1 MDLTPDTDAAVA
13 QYRSLLDVAESISLN
28 RDLPALFEDLAQR
41 LRGVVLFD
49 YLNLVLHVPE
59 RNTMRLRVL
68 TSTRPTDPSFLETP
82 VDETPSG
89 LVWQTQQPL
98 VIHDI
103 DQETRYPKIM
113 QLLREHGVRSCCVLP
128 LTTAQRRLGA
138 MGLGGAEP
146 SAFDRADLE
155 FLVQVARQVAVAVEN
170 VLNYEAAQCYQ
181 GELARQRDRLQVVLD
196 VTNAMVAN
204 LDLRELFQAV
214 SESLRRLIRHEYAS
228 LVLYDPAKGQLRLEA
243 LDFPGGKSQ
252 IHEVQLAS
260 LEDSPAADA
269 MRTRQPL
276 LLNRIDVER
285 FPSDIVRRLLDEGLQ
300 SAVCVPLVRGD
311 RALGTLN
318 VASMRDAAFAP
329 HDVELLTQI
338 GNELAIA
345 VENALAFRQ
354 IEELKDKLAE
364 EKLYLEDEI
373 RTEYDFEEIVGES
386 QSLKRALRDVET
398 VAPTDSTV
406 LIQGESGT
414 GKELIAR
421 AIHNLSARRE
431 RTLVK
436 VNCAAIPTGL
446 IESELFGHEKG
457 AFTGA
462 ISQKIGR
469 FELADKGTLFLD
481 EIGDIPLELQPKLL
495 RVLQEREFQRLGSS
509 ETIRVDV
516 RLVAATNADLLERV
530 RQGRFREDLY
540 YRLSVVPIHLP
551 PLRARVGDVVAL
563 THHFV
568 RKICRLEDLP
578 LPQISREAFGR
589 LTAYSWP
596 GNVREL
602 ENTVERAIV
611 LSGERATL
619 YPSDFPLEGYGLR
632 PVAGRASA
640 NVVQV
645 PDDGLDFEQT
655 VGQIARGI
663 LEQALRKTNGNKKMA
678 ADLLR
683 LKRTTLAAKL
693 RSLETSD
700 PELAAMAPDFVHCA

>member
-1 MDLTPDTDAAVA
+1 MKLDPTLATDTAVD
-13 QYRSLLDVAESISLN
+13 QYRALLDVAESISRN

-41 LRGVVLFD
+41 LRGVVAFE

-68 TSTRPTDPSFLETP
+68 TSMRPSDSSFWETP

-89 LVWQTQQPL
+89 LVWQTQRPL
-98 VIHDI
+98 VIPDI

-113 QLLREHGVRSCCVLP
+113 QLLRGHGVRSCCVLP

-146 SAFDRADLE
+146 SAFAHADLE
-155 FLVQVARQVAVAVEN
+155 FLAQVARQVAVAVEN

-181 GELARQRDRLQVVLD
+181 AEMARQRDRVQVVLD

-214 SESLRRLIRHEYAS
+214 SELLRRLIRHEYAS
-228 LVLYDPAKGQLRLEA
+228 LVLVDPAKGQLRLEA
-243 LDFPGGKSQ
+243 LDFPGSNSQ
-252 IHEVQLAS
+252 IHEVQMAL

-269 MRTRQPL
+269 LRTRQPL
-276 LLNRIDVER
+276 LLNCMDVER
-285 FPSDIVRRLLDEGLQ
+285 FPSEIVRRLLAEGLQ
-300 SAVCVPLVRGD
+300 SAVCIPLLRGD

-318 VASMRDAAFAP
+318 VASMREAAFTP
-329 HDVELLTQI
+329 DDVALLTQI

-354 IEELKDKLAE
+354 IEELKDKLTE

-373 RTEYDFEEIVGES
+373 RTEYDFEEIVGDS
-386 QSLKRALRDVET
+386 QSLKRVLRDVET

-421 AIHNLSARRE
+421 AIHNLSGRRQ
-431 RTLVK
+431 RTFVK

-495 RVLQEREFQRLGSS
+495 RVLQEREFERLGS
-509 ETIRVDV
+509 TRTVKVDI
-516 RLVAATNADLLERV
+516 RLVTATNRDLSQMIASRE
-530 RQGRFREDLY
+530 FREDLF
-540 YRLSVVPIHLP
+540 YRLNVFPITLP
-551 PLRARVGDVVAL
+551 PLRERREDIPLLARYFTQKYARRMNRAIETIPGEAMEAL
-563 THHFV
+563 TNWN
-568 RKICRLEDLP
+568 
-578 LPQISREAFGR
+578 
-589 LTAYSWP
+589 WP

-602 ENTVERAIV
+602 ENLIERAVILTRGAALHV
-611 LSGERATL
+611 PLSELRNGGEAASTTGALTTL
-619 YPSDFPLEGYGLR
+619 EVSME
-632 PVAGRASA
+632 S
-640 NVVQV
+640 
-645 PDDGLDFEQT
+645 T
-655 VGQIARGI
+655 VGCTFI
-663 LEQALRKTNGNKKMA
+663 
-678 ADLLR
+678 
-683 LKRTTLAAKL
+683 
-693 RSLETSD
+693 
-700 PELAAMAPDFVHCA
+700 

>member
-1 MDLTPDTDAAVA
+1 LDPTLATDTAVD
-13 QYRSLLDVAESISLN
+13 QYRALLDVAESISRN

-41 LRGVVLFD
+41 LRGVAAFE

-68 TSTRPTDPSFLETP
+68 TSMRPSDSSFWETP

-89 LVWQTQQPL
+89 LVWQTQRPL
-98 VIHDI
+98 VIPDI

-113 QLLREHGVRSCCVLP
+113 QLLRGHGVRSCCVLP

-146 SAFDRADLE
+146 SAFAHADLE
-155 FLVQVARQVAVAVEN
+155 FLAQVARQVAVAVEN

-181 GELARQRDRLQVVLD
+181 AEMARQRDRVQVVLD

-214 SESLRRLIRHEYAS
+214 SELLRRLIRHEYAS
-228 LVLYDPAKGQLRLEA
+228 LVLVDPAKGQLRLEA
-243 LDFPGGKSQ
+243 LDFPGSNSQ
-252 IHEVQLAS
+252 IHEVQMAL

-269 MRTRQPL
+269 LRTRQPL
-276 LLNRIDVER
+276 LLNCMDVER
-285 FPSDIVRRLLDEGLQ
+285 FPSEIVRRLLAEGLQ
-300 SAVCVPLVRGD
+300 SAVCIPLLRGD

-318 VASMRDAAFAP
+318 VASMREAAFTP
-329 HDVELLTQI
+329 DDVALLTQI

-354 IEELKDKLAE
+354 IEELKDKLTE

-373 RTEYDFEEIVGES
+373 RTEYDFEEIVGDS
-386 QSLKRALRDVET
+386 QSLKRVLRDVET

-421 AIHNLSARRE
+421 AIHNLSGRRQ
-431 RTLVK
+431 RTFVK

-495 RVLQEREFQRLGSS
+495 RVLQEREFERLGS
-509 ETIRVDV
+509 TRTVKVDI
-516 RLVAATNADLLERV
+516 RLVTATNRDLSQMIASRE
-530 RQGRFREDLY
+530 FREDLF
-540 YRLSVVPIHLP
+540 YRLNVFPITLP
-551 PLRARVGDVVAL
+551 PLRERREDIPLLARYFTQKYARRMNRAIETIPGEAMEAL
-563 THHFV
+563 TNWN
-568 RKICRLEDLP
+568 
-578 LPQISREAFGR
+578 
-589 LTAYSWP
+589 WP

-602 ENTVERAIV
+602 ENLIERAVILTRGAALHV
-611 LSGERATL
+611 PLAELRNGGEAASTTGALTTL
-619 YPSDFPLEGYGLR
+619 EEAEREHILRGLR
-632 PVAGRASA
+632 ESKWVVGGPAG
-640 NVVQV
+640 
-645 PDDGLDFEQT
+645 
-655 VGQIARGI
+655 
-663 LEQALRKTNGNKKMA
+663 A
-678 ADLLR
+678 AVRLG
-683 LKRTTLAAKL
+683 LKRTTLQSRIQKL
-693 RSLETSD
+693 GIVRSG
-700 PELAAMAPDFVHCA
+700 

>member
-1 MDLTPDTDAAVA
+1 LDPTLETDTAVD
-13 QYRSLLDVAESISLN
+13 QYRALLDVAESISRN

-41 LRGVVLFD
+41 LRGVVPFE

-59 RNTMRLRVL
+59 RDTMRLRVL
-68 TSTRPTDPSFLETP
+68 TSTRPAEPSFLETP

-89 LVWQTQQPL
+89 LVWQTQRPL

-113 QLLREHGVRSCCVLP
+113 QLLRGHGVRSCCVLP

-146 SAFDRADLE
+146 SAFARADLE
-155 FLVQVARQVAVAVEN
+155 FLAQVARQVAVAVEN

-181 GELARQRDRLQVVLD
+181 GELARQRDRVQVVLD

-214 SESLRRLIRHEYAS
+214 SELLRRLIRHEYAS
-228 LVLYDPAKGQLRLEA
+228 LVLVDPAKGQLRLEA
-243 LDFPGGKSQ
+243 LDFPGSNSQ
-252 IHEVQLAS
+252 IHEVQMAS

-285 FPSDIVRRLLDEGLQ
+285 FPSEIVRRLLAEGLQ
-300 SAVCVPLVRGD
+300 SAVCIPLLRGD

-318 VASMRDAAFAP
+318 VASMREAAFTP
-329 HDVELLTQI
+329 DDVALLTQI

-373 RTEYDFEEIVGES
+373 RTEYDFEEIVGDS
-386 QSLKRALRDVET
+386 QSLKRVLRDVET

-421 AIHNLSARRE
+421 AIHNLSGRRQ
-431 RTLVK
+431 RTFVK

-495 RVLQEREFQRLGSS
+495 RVLQEREFERLGS
-509 ETIRVDV
+509 TRTVKVDI
-516 RLVAATNADLLERV
+516 RLVTATNRDLSQMIASRE
-530 RQGRFREDLY
+530 FREDLF
-540 YRLSVVPIHLP
+540 YRLNVFPITLP
-551 PLRARVGDVVAL
+551 PLRERREDIPLLARYFTQKYARRMNRGIETIPSEAMEAL
-563 THHFV
+563 TNWN
-568 RKICRLEDLP
+568 
-578 LPQISREAFGR
+578 
-589 LTAYSWP
+589 WP

-602 ENTVERAIV
+602 ENLIERAVILTRGAALHV
-611 LSGERATL
+611 PLAELRNGGEAAPATGT
-619 YPSDFPLEGYGLR
+619 PTTLEEAEREHILR
-632 PVAGRASA
+632 
-640 NVVQV
+640 
-645 PDDGLDFEQT
+645 
-655 VGQIARGI
+655 
-663 LEQALRKTNGNKKMA
+663 ALRESKWVVGGPLGA
-678 ADLLR
+678 AARLG
-683 LKRTTLAAKL
+683 LKRTTLQSRMQKL
-693 RSLETSD
+693 GIKRGG
-700 PELAAMAPDFVHCA
+700 

>member
-1 MDLTPDTDAAVA
+1 LKLDPTLATDTAVD
-13 QYRSLLDVAESISLN
+13 QYRALLDVAESISRN

-41 LRGVVLFD
+41 LRGVAAFE

-68 TSTRPTDPSFLETP
+68 TSMRPSDSSFWETP

-89 LVWQTQQPL
+89 LVWQTQRPL
-98 VIHDI
+98 VIPDI

-113 QLLREHGVRSCCVLP
+113 QLLRGHGVRSCCVLP

-146 SAFDRADLE
+146 SAFAHADLE
-155 FLVQVARQVAVAVEN
+155 FLAQVARQVAVAVEN

-181 GELARQRDRLQVVLD
+181 AEMARQRDRVQVVLD

-214 SESLRRLIRHEYAS
+214 SELLRRLIRHEYAS
-228 LVLYDPAKGQLRLEA
+228 LVLVDPAKGQLRLEA
-243 LDFPGGKSQ
+243 LDFPGSNSQ
-252 IHEVQLAS
+252 IHEVQMAL

-269 MRTRQPL
+269 LRTRQPL
-276 LLNRIDVER
+276 LLNCMDVER
-285 FPSDIVRRLLDEGLQ
+285 FPSEIVRRLLAEGLQ
-300 SAVCVPLVRGD
+300 SAVCIPLLRGD

-318 VASMRDAAFAP
+318 VASMREAAFTP
-329 HDVELLTQI
+329 DDVALLTQI

-354 IEELKDKLAE
+354 IEELKDKLTE

-373 RTEYDFEEIVGES
+373 RTEYDFEEIVGDS
-386 QSLKRALRDVET
+386 QSLKRVLRDVET

-421 AIHNLSARRE
+421 AIHNLSGRRQ
-431 RTLVK
+431 RTFVK

-495 RVLQEREFQRLGSS
+495 RVLQEREFERLGS
-509 ETIRVDV
+509 TRTVKVDI
-516 RLVAATNADLLERV
+516 RLVTATNRDLSQMIASRE
-530 RQGRFREDLY
+530 FREDLF
-540 YRLSVVPIHLP
+540 YRLNVFPITLP
-551 PLRARVGDVVAL
+551 PLRERREDIPLLARYFTQKYARRMNRAIETIPGEAMEAL
-563 THHFV
+563 TNWN
-568 RKICRLEDLP
+568 
-578 LPQISREAFGR
+578 
-589 LTAYSWP
+589 WP

-602 ENTVERAIV
+602 ENLIERAVILTRGAALHV
-611 LSGERATL
+611 PLAELRNGGEAASTTGALTTL
-619 YPSDFPLEGYGLR
+619 EEAEREHILR
-632 PVAGRASA
+632 
-640 NVVQV
+640 
-645 PDDGLDFEQT
+645 
-655 VGQIARGI
+655 
-663 LEQALRKTNGNKKMA
+663 ALRESKWVVGGPAGA
-678 ADLLR
+678 AVRLG
-683 LKRTTLAAKL
+683 LKRTTLQSRIQKL
-693 RSLETSD
+693 GIVRSG
-700 PELAAMAPDFVHCA
+700 

>member
-1 MDLTPDTDAAVA
+1 LDLTPDTDAAVDR
-13 QYRSLLDVAESISLN
+13 YRALLDVSESISLN

-41 LRGVVLFD
+41 LHGVVLFD

-68 TSTRPTDPSFLETP
+68 TSTRPTDPSFVETP

-89 LVWQTQQPL
+89 VVWQTQQAL

-138 MGLGGAEP
+138 MGLGGSEP

-155 FLVQVARQVAVAVEN
+155 FLAHVARQVAVAVEN

-228 LVLYDPAKGQLRLEA
+228 LVLVDPAKGQLRLEA
-243 LDFPGGKSQ
+243 LDFPGGNSQ

-260 LEDSPAADA
+260 LEDSPAAGA

-276 LLNRIDVER
+276 LWNREDAER
-285 FPSDIVRRLLDEGLQ
+285 FPSEIVRRLLAEGLQ
-300 SAVCVPLVRGD
+300 SAVCIPLLRGD

-318 VASMRDAAFAP
+318 VASMRDAAFGP

-373 RTEYDFEEIVGES
+373 RTEYDFEEIVGDS
-386 QSLKRALRDVET
+386 QSLKRVLRAVET

-421 AIHNLSARRE
+421 AIHNLSGRRQ
-431 RTLVK
+431 RTFVK

-481 EIGDIPLELQPKLL
+481 EIGDIPLELQSKLL
-495 RVLQEREFQRLGSS
+495 RVLQEREFERLGS
-509 ETIRVDV
+509 TRTVKVDI
-516 RLVAATNADLLERV
+516 RLVTATNRDLSQMIASRE
-530 RQGRFREDLY
+530 FREDLF
-540 YRLSVVPIHLP
+540 YRLNVFPIPLP
-551 PLRARVGDVVAL
+551 PLRERREDIPLLVRYFTQKYARRMNRRIETIPSEAMEAL
-563 THHFV
+563 
-568 RKICRLEDLP
+568 
-578 LPQISREAFGR
+578 ANWN
-589 LTAYSWP
+589 WP

-602 ENTVERAIV
+602 ENLIERAVILTRGAALNV
-611 LSGERATL
+611 PLAELRNGGEAAAPAMTGALTTL
-619 YPSDFPLEGYGLR
+619 EEAEREHILR
-632 PVAGRASA
+632 
-640 NVVQV
+640 
-645 PDDGLDFEQT
+645 
-655 VGQIARGI
+655 
-663 LEQALRKTNGNKKMA
+663 ALRECHGVVGGPAGA
-678 ADLLR
+678 AARLG
-683 LKRTTLAAKL
+683 LKRTTLQSRMQKL
-693 RSLETSD
+693 GIARGGVAS
-700 PELAAMAPDFVHCA
+700 PAGH

>member
-1 MDLTPDTDAAVA
+1 MDFTTDTGTLVDR
-13 QYRSLLDVAESISLN
+13 YRALLDVSESISAN
-28 RDLPALFEDLAQR
+28 RDLPGLFEDLAQR
-41 LRGVVLFD
+41 LRNVVRFD

-68 TSTRPTDPSFLETP
+68 TSSQSTDSTFLETP

-98 VIHDI
+98 IIPDI
-103 DQETRYPKIM
+103 NLEIRYQKIM
-113 QLLREHGVRSCCVLP
+113 QLMRENGVRSCCLLP

-138 MGLGGAEP
+138 IGWGSGERG
-146 SAFDRADLE
+146 AFDSADLE
-155 FLVQVARQVAVAVEN
+155 FLGQVARQVAVAVEN
-170 VLNYEAAQCYQ
+170 VLNYDSAQCYQ
-181 GELARQRDRLQVVLD
+181 RELARQRDRLQVVLD

-204 LDLRELFQAV
+204 LDLRELFQVV
-214 SESLRRLIRHEYAS
+214 SELLRRFIRHEYAS
-228 LVLYDPAKGQLRLEA
+228 LVLYDARKGQLRLEA

-252 IHEVQLAS
+252 IHEVQLSS

-285 FPSDIVRRLLDEGLQ
+285 FPSEIVRRLVDEGLQ
-300 SAVCVPLVRGD
+300 SAICIPLVRGD

-318 VASMRDAAFAP
+318 VASMRDAAFEP

-345 VENALAFRQ
+345 VENALVFRQ
-354 IEELKDKLAE
+354 IAELKDKLAE

-386 QSLKRALRDVET
+386 QSLKRALHDVET

-406 LIQGESGT
+406 LILGESGT

-421 AIHNLSARRE
+421 AIHNLSGRRE
-431 RTLVK
+431 RTFMK

-446 IESELFGHEKG
+446 IESELFGHERG

-495 RVLQEREFQRLGSS
+495 RVLQEREFERLGS
-509 ETIRVDV
+509 TRTVKVDI
-516 RLVAATNADLLERV
+516 RLVTATNRDLGQMIANRE
-530 RQGRFREDLY
+530 FREDLY
-540 YRLSVVPIHLP
+540 YRLNVFPILLP
-551 PLRARVGDVVAL
+551 ALRERREDIPLLVRYFTQKYARRMSRRIETIPSDAMEAL
-563 THHFV
+563 TNWN
-568 RKICRLEDLP
+568 
-578 LPQISREAFGR
+578 
-589 LTAYSWP
+589 WP

-602 ENTVERAIV
+602 ENFIERAVILTRGSALHV
-611 LSGERATL
+611 PLAELRNGEAPAPPAALTTL
-619 YPSDFPLEGYGLR
+619 EEAEREHILR
-632 PVAGRASA
+632 
-640 NVVQV
+640 
-645 PDDGLDFEQT
+645 
-655 VGQIARGI
+655 
-663 LEQALRKTNGNKKMA
+663 ALRECKWVVGGPAGA
-678 ADLLR
+678 AVRLG
-683 LKRTTLAAKL
+683 LKRTTLQSRMVKL
-693 RSLETSD
+693 GISRD
-700 PELAAMAPDFVHCA
+700 AG

>member
-1 MDLTPDTDAAVA
+1 LKLDLTPDTDAAVG
-13 QYRSLLDVAESISLN
+13 QYRALLDVAESISRN

-41 LRGVVLFD
+41 LHGVVRFD

-68 TSTRPTDPSFLETP
+68 TSTRPADSSFWETP
-82 VDETPSG
+82 VDESPSG
-89 LVWQTQQPL
+89 LVWQTQRLL

-103 DQETRYPKIM
+103 ERETRYPKVM
-113 QLLREHGVRSCCVLP
+113 ELLREHGVRSCCVLP

-138 MGLGGAEP
+138 MGIGGAEP
-146 SAFDRADLE
+146 SSFDHADLE
-155 FLVQVARQVAVAVEN
+155 FLGQVARQVAVAVEN

-196 VTNAMVAN
+196 ITNAMVAN
-204 LDLRELFQAV
+204 LDLRELFRAV
-214 SESLRRLIRHEYAS
+214 SELLRRLIRHEYAS
-228 LVLYDPAKGQLRLEA
+228 LVLVDPAKGQLRLEA
-243 LDFPGGKSQ
+243 LDFPGGNSQ
-252 IHEVQLAS
+252 IHEVQLPS
-260 LEDSPAADA
+260 LEDSPAASA
-269 MRTRQPL
+269 LRARQPL
-276 LLNRIDVER
+276 LWNRADAER
-285 FPSDIVRRLLDEGLQ
+285 FPSEIVRRLLAEGLQ
-300 SAVCVPLVRGD
+300 SAVCIPLLRGD

-318 VASMRDAAFAP
+318 VASMREAAFAP
-329 HDVELLTQI
+329 QDVELLTQI

-386 QSLKRALRDVET
+386 QSWTRVLRDVET

-421 AIHNLSARRE
+421 AIHNLSGRRE
-431 RTLVK
+431 RTFVK

-495 RVLQEREFQRLGSS
+495 RVLQEREFERLGS
-509 ETIRVDV
+509 TRTVKVNI
-516 RLVAATNADLLERV
+516 RLVTATNRDLSQMIASRE
-530 RQGRFREDLY
+530 FREDLF
-540 YRLSVVPIHLP
+540 YRLNVFPIPLP
-551 PLRARVGDVVAL
+551 PLRERREDIPLLVRYFTQKYARRMNRPIDTIPTEAMEAL
-563 THHFV
+563 
-568 RKICRLEDLP
+568 
-578 LPQISREAFGR
+578 ANWN
-589 LTAYSWP
+589 WP

-602 ENTVERAIV
+602 ENLIERAVILTRGSV
-611 LSGERATL
+611 LHVPLAELRNGGEAAPGPAMTGALTTL
-619 YPSDFPLEGYGLR
+619 EEAEREHILR
-632 PVAGRASA
+632 
-640 NVVQV
+640 
-645 PDDGLDFEQT
+645 
-655 VGQIARGI
+655 
-663 LEQALRKTNGNKKMA
+663 ALRESKWVVGGPAGA
-678 ADLLR
+678 AARLG
-683 LKRTTLAAKL
+683 LKRTTLQSRMQKL
-693 RSLETSD
+693 GIARGR
-700 PELAAMAPDFVHCA
+700 EL

>member
-1 MDLTPDTDAAVA
+1 MERTTDTDTAVD
-13 QYRSLLDVAESISLN
+13 QYRALLDVSESISLH
-28 RDLPALFEDLAQR
+28 RDLPALFDDLALR
-41 LRGVVLFD
+41 LRRIVQFD

-59 RNTMRLRVL
+59 HNSMRLRVL
-68 TSTRPTDPSFLETP
+68 TSTRHDTPALVETP

-89 LVWQTQQPL
+89 LVWQTQAPL

-103 DQETRYPKIM
+103 EQEKRYPTIM

-138 MGLGGAEP
+138 MGLGGSGV
-146 SAFDRADLE
+146 SAFDPADLE
-155 FLVQVARQVAVAVEN
+155 FLAQVARQVAVAVEN
-170 VLNYEAAQCYQ
+170 VLNFEAAQCYQ
-181 GELARQRDRLQVVLD
+181 QEVARQRDRLQVVLD
-196 VTNAMVAN
+196 VTNAMVGS
-204 LDLRELFQAV
+204 LDLRQLFQAV

-228 LVLYDPAKGQLRLEA
+228 LVLYDPAKGQLRMEA

-252 IHEVQLAS
+252 IHEVRLSS

-276 LLNRIDVER
+276 LLNRLDVER
-285 FPSDIVRRLLDEGLQ
+285 FPSEIVRRLLAEGLQ
-300 SAVCVPLVRGD
+300 SAICVPLVRGD

-354 IEELKDKLAE
+354 IEELKNKLAE

-386 QSLKRALRDVET
+386 QSLKRVLHDLET

-406 LIQGESGT
+406 LIKGESGT

-421 AIHNLSARRE
+421 AIHNLSGRRE
-431 RTLVK
+431 RTFVK

-462 ISQKIGR
+462 IGQKIGR
-469 FELADKGTLFLD
+469 FELADNGTLFLD

-495 RVLQEREFQRLGSS
+495 RVLQEREFERLGS
-509 ETIRVDV
+509 TRTVKVDI
-516 RLVAATNADLLERV
+516 RLVTATNRDLSHMIANRE
-530 RQGRFREDLY
+530 FREDLF
-540 YRLSVVPIHLP
+540 YRLNVFPIALP
-551 PLRARVGDVVAL
+551 PLRERRADIPLLVRYFAQKYARRMNRRIETIPSDVMEAL
-563 THHFV
+563 TNWN
-568 RKICRLEDLP
+568 
-578 LPQISREAFGR
+578 
-589 LTAYSWP
+589 WP
-596 GNVREL
+596 GNIREL
-602 ENTVERAIV
+602 ENFIERAVILTRGSALHV
-611 LSGERATL
+611 PLAELQSNGEAA
-619 YPSDFPLEGYGLR
+619 PPL
-632 PVAGRASA
+632 
-640 NVVQV
+640 
-645 PDDGLDFEQT
+645 
-655 VGQIARGI
+655 
-663 LEQALRKTNGNKKMA
+663 
-678 ADLLR
+678 
-683 LKRTTLAAKL
+683 
-693 RSLETSD
+693 
-700 PELAAMAPDFVHCA
+700 

>member
-1 MDLTPDTDAAVA
+1 
-13 QYRSLLDVAESISLN
+13 
-28 RDLPALFEDLAQR
+28 
-41 LRGVVLFD
+41 
-49 YLNLVLHVPE
+49 
-59 RNTMRLRVL
+59 
-68 TSTRPTDPSFLETP
+68 

-98 VIHDI
+98 VIDDI
-103 DQETRYPKIM
+103 DREIRYPNVM
-113 QLLREHGVRSCCVLP
+113 QMLKGHGMRSCCVLP
-128 LTTAQRRLGA
+128 LTTAQRPLGA
-138 MGLGGAEP
+138 MGLGAATP

-155 FLVQVARQVAVAVEN
+155 FLAQVARQVAVAVEN

-181 GELARQRDRLQVVLD
+181 GELARERDRLQVVLD

-204 LDLRELFQAV
+204 LDLRELFRAV
-214 SESLRRLIRHEYAS
+214 SGLLRRLIRHEYAS
-228 LVLYDPAKGQLRLEA
+228 LVVVDPAKGHLRLEA
-243 LDFPGGKSQ
+243 LDFPGGDNQ
-252 IHEVQLAS
+252 IHEAQSAS
-260 LEDSPAADA
+260 PDDSPAAGA

-276 LLNRIDVER
+276 LWNRRDAEH
-285 FPSDIVRRLLDEGLQ
+285 FPSEIVRRLLAAGLQ
-300 SAVCVPLVRGD
+300 SAVCIPLLRGD

-318 VASMRDAAFAP
+318 VASMRDEAFAP

-373 RTEYDFEEIVGES
+373 RTEYDFEEIVGDA
-386 QSLKRALRDVET
+386 QSLKRVLRAVET

-421 AIHNLSARRE
+421 AIHNLSGRRQ
-431 RTLVK
+431 RTFVK

-495 RVLQEREFQRLGSS
+495 RVLQEREFERLGSVR
-509 ETIRVDV
+509 TVKVDI
-516 RLVAATNADLLERV
+516 RLVTATNRDLGQMIANRE
-530 RQGRFREDLY
+530 FREDLF
-540 YRLSVVPIHLP
+540 YRLNVFPITLP
-551 PLRARVGDVVAL
+551 PLRERHEDIPQLVRYFTQKYARRMNRRIETIPSEAMEAL
-563 THHFV
+563 
-568 RKICRLEDLP
+568 
-578 LPQISREAFGR
+578 SNWN
-589 LTAYSWP
+589 WP

-602 ENTVERAIV
+602 ENFIERAVILTRGSALHV
-611 LSGERATL
+611 
-619 YPSDFPLEGYGLR
+619 PLAELR
-632 PVAGRASA
+632 NGADAPASA
-640 NVVQV
+640 VSA
-645 PDDGLDFEQT
+645 PLTTLEE
-655 VGQIARGI
+655 AEREHI
-663 LEQALRKTNGNKKMA
+663 LRALRECNWVVGGPSGA
-678 ADLLR
+678 AARLG
-683 LKRTTLAAKL
+683 LKRTTLQSRIVKLGIGGRQKNIVQPSAA
-693 RSLETSD
+693 R
-700 PELAAMAPDFVHCA
+700 

>member
-1 MDLTPDTDAAVA
+1 LDLTPDTDAAVA

-155 FLVQVARQVAVAVEN
+155 FLAQVARQVAVAVEN

-495 RVLQEREFQRLGSS
+495 RVLQEREFERLGS
-509 ETIRVDV
+509 TRTVKVDI
-516 RLVAATNADLLERV
+516 RLVTATNRDLSQMIANRE
-530 RQGRFREDLY
+530 FREDLF
-540 YRLSVVPIHLP
+540 YRLNVFPIPLP
-551 PLRARVGDVVAL
+551 PLRERREDIPLLVRYFTQKYARRMNRPIETIPSEAMEAL
-563 THHFV
+563 TNWN
-568 RKICRLEDLP
+568 
-578 LPQISREAFGR
+578 
-589 LTAYSWP
+589 WP

-602 ENTVERAIV
+602 ENLMERAVILTRGSV
-611 LSGERATL
+611 LHVPLAELRNGGETAAPAITGALTTL
-619 YPSDFPLEGYGLR
+619 EEAEREHILR
-632 PVAGRASA
+632 
-640 NVVQV
+640 
-645 PDDGLDFEQT
+645 
-655 VGQIARGI
+655 
-663 LEQALRKTNGNKKMA
+663 ALRESKWVVGGPAGA
-678 ADLLR
+678 AARLG
-683 LKRTTLAAKL
+683 LKRTTLQSRMQKL
-693 RSLETSD
+693 GITRGG
-700 PELAAMAPDFVHCA
+700 

>member
-1 MDLTPDTDAAVA
+1 LDLTPDTDAAVA

-421 AIHNLSARRE
+421 AVHNLSARRQ
-431 RTLVK
+431 RTFVK

-495 RVLQEREFQRLGSS
+495 RVLQEREFERLGS
-509 ETIRVDV
+509 TRTVKVDI
-516 RLVAATNADLLERV
+516 RLVTATNRDLSQMIANRE
-530 RQGRFREDLY
+530 FREDLF
-540 YRLSVVPIHLP
+540 YRLNVFPIPLP
-551 PLRARVGDVVAL
+551 PLRERREDIPLLVRYFTQKYARRMNRPIETIPSEAMEAL
-563 THHFV
+563 TNWN
-568 RKICRLEDLP
+568 
-578 LPQISREAFGR
+578 
-589 LTAYSWP
+589 WP

-602 ENTVERAIV
+602 ENLMERAVILTRGSV
-611 LSGERATL
+611 LHVPLAELRNGGETAAPAMTGALSTL
-619 YPSDFPLEGYGLR
+619 EEAEREHVLR
-632 PVAGRASA
+632 
-640 NVVQV
+640 
-645 PDDGLDFEQT
+645 
-655 VGQIARGI
+655 
-663 LEQALRKTNGNKKMA
+663 ALRESKWVVGGPAGA
-678 ADLLR
+678 AARLG
-683 LKRTTLAAKL
+683 LKRTTLQSRMQKL
-693 RSLETSD
+693 GITRGG
-700 PELAAMAPDFVHCA
+700 

>member
-1 MDLTPDTDAAVA
+1 LDLKPDTEAAVDR
-13 QYRSLLDVAESISLN
+13 YRALLDVAESISRN
-28 RDLPALFEDLAQR
+28 RDLPALFEDLARR
-41 LRGVVLFD
+41 LHGVVRFD

-59 RNTMRLRVL
+59 RNTMRLRVIA
-68 TSTRPTDPSFLETP
+68 STEPTDSEFWETP

-89 LVWQTQQPL
+89 FVWQTQLPL

-103 DQETRYPKIM
+103 DRETRYPKIM

-155 FLVQVARQVAVAVEN
+155 FLAQVARQVAVAVEN

-181 GELARQRDRLQVVLD
+181 KELARERDRLQVVLD

-204 LDLRELFQAV
+204 LDLRELFRAV
-214 SESLRRLIRHEYAS
+214 SEVLRPLIRHEYAS
-228 LVLYDPAKGQLRLEA
+228 LVLVDPARGQLRLEA
-243 LDFPGGKSQ
+243 LDFPGGDSQ
-252 IHEVQLAS
+252 IHEARSAS
-260 LEDSPAADA
+260 DEDSPAAKA
-269 MRTRQPL
+269 MRMRQPL
-276 LLNRIDVER
+276 LWNRADAER
-285 FPSDIVRRLLDEGLQ
+285 FPSETVRRLLAAGLQ
-300 SAVCVPLVRGD
+300 SAVCIPLLRGD

-373 RTEYDFEEIVGES
+373 RTVYDFEEIVGES

-421 AIHNLSARRE
+421 AIHNLSARRQ
-431 RTLVK
+431 RTFVK

-462 ISQKIGR
+462 IGQKIGR

-495 RVLQEREFQRLGSS
+495 RVLQEREFERLGSAR
-509 ETIRVDV
+509 TVKVDI
-516 RLVAATNADLLERV
+516 RLVTATNRDLSQMIASRE
-530 RQGRFREDLY
+530 FREDLF
-540 YRLSVVPIHLP
+540 YRLNVFPIPLP
-551 PLRARVGDVVAL
+551 PLRERREDIPLLVRYFTQKYARRMNRRIETIPTEAMEAL
-563 THHFV
+563 TNWN
-568 RKICRLEDLP
+568 
-578 LPQISREAFGR
+578 
-589 LTAYSWP
+589 WP

-602 ENTVERAIV
+602 ENLIERAVILTRGSALHV
-611 LSGERATL
+611 PLAELRGGETASVTGVPTTL
-619 YPSDFPLEGYGLR
+619 EEAEREHILR
-632 PVAGRASA
+632 
-640 NVVQV
+640 
-645 PDDGLDFEQT
+645 
-655 VGQIARGI
+655 
-663 LEQALRKTNGNKKMA
+663 ALRESNWVVGGPAGA
-678 ADLLR
+678 AARLG
-683 LKRTTLAAKL
+683 LKRTTLQSRMAKL
-693 RSLETSD
+693 GIKSGSRKT
-700 PELAAMAPDFVHCA
+700 

>member
-1 MDLTPDTDAAVA
+1 MKLDPTLATDTAVD
-13 QYRSLLDVAESISLN
+13 QYRALLDVAESISRN

-41 LRGVVLFD
+41 LRGVAAFE

-68 TSTRPTDPSFLETP
+68 TSMRPSDSSFWETP

-89 LVWQTQQPL
+89 LVWQTQRPL
-98 VIHDI
+98 VIPDI

-113 QLLREHGVRSCCVLP
+113 QLLRGHGVRSCCVLP

-146 SAFDRADLE
+146 SAFAHADLE
-155 FLVQVARQVAVAVEN
+155 FLAQVARQVAVAVEN

-181 GELARQRDRLQVVLD
+181 AEMARQRDRVQVVLD

-214 SESLRRLIRHEYAS
+214 SELLRRLIRHEYAS
-228 LVLYDPAKGQLRLEA
+228 LVLVDPAKGQLRLEA
-243 LDFPGGKSQ
+243 LDFPGSNSQ
-252 IHEVQLAS
+252 IHEVQMAL

-269 MRTRQPL
+269 LRTRQPL
-276 LLNRIDVER
+276 LLNCMDVER
-285 FPSDIVRRLLDEGLQ
+285 FPSEIVRRLLAEGLQ
-300 SAVCVPLVRGD
+300 SAVCIPLLRGD

-318 VASMRDAAFAP
+318 VASMREAAFTP
-329 HDVELLTQI
+329 DDVALLTQI

-354 IEELKDKLAE
+354 IEELKDKLTE

-373 RTEYDFEEIVGES
+373 RTEYDFEEIVGDS
-386 QSLKRALRDVET
+386 QSLKRVLRDVET

-421 AIHNLSARRE
+421 AIHNLSGRRQ
-431 RTLVK
+431 RTFVK

-495 RVLQEREFQRLGSS
+495 RVLQEREFERLGS
-509 ETIRVDV
+509 TRTVKVDI
-516 RLVAATNADLLERV
+516 RLVTATNRDLSQMIASRE
-530 RQGRFREDLY
+530 FREDLF
-540 YRLSVVPIHLP
+540 YRLNVFPITLP
-551 PLRARVGDVVAL
+551 PLRERREDIPLLARYFTQKYARRMNRAIETIPGEAMEAL
-563 THHFV
+563 TNWN
-568 RKICRLEDLP
+568 
-578 LPQISREAFGR
+578 
-589 LTAYSWP
+589 WP

-602 ENTVERAIV
+602 ENLIERAVILTRGAALHV
-611 LSGERATL
+611 PLAELRNGGEAASTTGALTTL
-619 YPSDFPLEGYGLR
+619 EEAEREHILRGLR
-632 PVAGRASA
+632 ESKWVVGGPAGAA
-640 NVVQV
+640 
-645 PDDGLDFEQT
+645 
-655 VGQIARGI
+655 ARLG
-663 LEQALRKTNGNKKMA
+663 
-678 ADLLR
+678 
-683 LKRTTLAAKL
+683 LKRTTLQSRMQKL
-693 RSLETSD
+693 GIVRSG
-700 PELAAMAPDFVHCA
+700 

>member
-1 MDLTPDTDAAVA
+1 LDSSFDTDAAVD
-13 QYRSLLDVAESISLN
+13 QYRALLDVAESISQN

-41 LRGVVLFD
+41 LRGVIRFD
-49 YLNLVLHVPE
+49 YINLVLHIPE

-68 TSTRPTDPSFLETP
+68 ASTRPTDSSFWETP

-89 LVWQTQQPL
+89 LVWQTQRPL

-155 FLVQVARQVAVAVEN
+155 FLAQVARQVAVAVEN

-204 LDLRELFQAV
+204 LNLRELFQTV
-214 SESLRRLIRHEYAS
+214 SELLRSLIRHEYAS
-228 LVLYDPAKGQLRLEA
+228 LVLYDPVKGQLRLEA
-243 LDFPGGKSQ
+243 LDFPGGDSQ
-252 IHEVQLAS
+252 IHEAHLSAP
-260 LEDSPAADA
+260 EDSPAADA
-269 MRTRQPL
+269 MRRRQPL
-276 LLNRIDVER
+276 LWNRAEAEQ
-285 FPSDIVRRLLDEGLQ
+285 FPSEIVRRLLAAGLQ
-300 SAVCVPLVRGD
+300 SAVCIPLLRGEK
-311 RALGTLN
+311 ALGTLN
-318 VASMRDAAFAP
+318 VASIRDAAFGP
-329 HDVELLTQI
+329 QEVELLTQI

-345 VENALAFRQ
+345 VENALAFRK
-354 IEELKDKLAE
+354 IAELKDKLAE

-373 RTEYDFEEIVGES
+373 RTEYDFEEIVGDS
-386 QSLKRALRDVET
+386 HSLKRALRDVET

-421 AIHNLSARRE
+421 AIHNLSARRG
-431 RTLVK
+431 RTFVK

-495 RVLQEREFQRLGSS
+495 RVLQEREFERLGS
-509 ETIRVDV
+509 TRTVKVDI
-516 RLVAATNADLLERV
+516 RLVTATNRELSQMIASRE
-530 RQGRFREDLY
+530 FREDLF
-540 YRLSVVPIHLP
+540 YRLNVFPIPLP
-551 PLRARVGDVVAL
+551 PLRERREDIPLLVRYFTQKYARRMNRRIETIPSEAMEAL
-563 THHFV
+563 TNW
-568 RKICRLEDLP
+568 
-578 LPQISREAFGR
+578 
-589 LTAYSWP
+589 SWP

-602 ENTVERAIV
+602 ENMIERAVILTRGSALHV
-611 LSGERATL
+611 PLAELRNGGETAAMTGPLTTL
-619 YPSDFPLEGYGLR
+619 EEAEREHILR
-632 PVAGRASA
+632 
-640 NVVQV
+640 
-645 PDDGLDFEQT
+645 
-655 VGQIARGI
+655 
-663 LEQALRKTNGNKKMA
+663 ALRECKWVVGGLAGA
-678 ADLLR
+678 AARLG
-683 LKRTTLAAKL
+683 LKRTTLQSRMQKL
-693 RSLETSD
+693 GIAR
-700 PELAAMAPDFVHCA
+700 VGG

>member
-1 MDLTPDTDAAVA
+1 MALTPDSDSAIDR
-13 QYRSLLDVAESISLN
+13 YRALLDVSESISLN

-41 LRGVVLFD
+41 LRGVVHFD
-49 YLNLVLHVPE
+49 YLNLVLHVPD

-68 TSTRPTDPSFLETP
+68 TSTQPTDSSFWETP

-98 VIHDI
+98 VIDDI
-103 DQETRYPKIM
+103 DREIRYPNVM
-113 QLLREHGVRSCCVLP
+113 QMLKGHGMRSCCVLP
-128 LTTAQRRLGA
+128 LTTAQRPLGA
-138 MGLGGAEP
+138 MGLGAATP

-155 FLVQVARQVAVAVEN
+155 FLAQVARQVAVAVEN

-181 GELARQRDRLQVVLD
+181 GELARERDRLQVVLD

-204 LDLRELFQAV
+204 LDLRELFRAV
-214 SESLRRLIRHEYAS
+214 SGLLRRLIRHEYAS
-228 LVLYDPAKGQLRLEA
+228 LVVVDPAKGHLRLEA
-243 LDFPGGKSQ
+243 LDFPGGDNQ
-252 IHEVQLAS
+252 IHEAQSAS
-260 LEDSPAADA
+260 PDDSPAAGA

-276 LLNRIDVER
+276 LWNRRDAEH
-285 FPSDIVRRLLDEGLQ
+285 FPSEIVRRLLAAGLQ
-300 SAVCVPLVRGD
+300 SAVCIPLLRGD

-318 VASMRDAAFAP
+318 VASMRDEAFAP

-373 RTEYDFEEIVGES
+373 RTEYDFEEIVGDA
-386 QSLKRALRDVET
+386 QSLKRVLRAVET

-421 AIHNLSARRE
+421 AIHNLSGRRQ
-431 RTLVK
+431 RTFVK

-495 RVLQEREFQRLGSS
+495 RVLQEREFERLGSVR
-509 ETIRVDV
+509 TVKVDI
-516 RLVAATNADLLERV
+516 RLVTATNRDLGQMIANRE
-530 RQGRFREDLY
+530 FREDLF
-540 YRLSVVPIHLP
+540 YRLNVFPITLP
-551 PLRARVGDVVAL
+551 PLRERHEDIPQLVRYFTQKYARRMNRRIETIPSEAMEAL
-563 THHFV
+563 
-568 RKICRLEDLP
+568 
-578 LPQISREAFGR
+578 SNWN
-589 LTAYSWP
+589 WP

-602 ENTVERAIV
+602 ENFIERAVILTRGSALHV
-611 LSGERATL
+611 
-619 YPSDFPLEGYGLR
+619 PLAELR
-632 PVAGRASA
+632 NGADAPASA
-640 NVVQV
+640 VSA
-645 PDDGLDFEQT
+645 PLTTLEE
-655 VGQIARGI
+655 AEREHI
-663 LEQALRKTNGNKKMA
+663 LRALRECNWVVGGPSGA
-678 ADLLR
+678 AARLG
-683 LKRTTLAAKL
+683 LKRTTLQSRIVKLGIGGRQKNIVQPSAA
-693 RSLETSD
+693 R
-700 PELAAMAPDFVHCA
+700 

>member
-155 FLVQVARQVAVAVEN
+155 FLAQVARQVAVAVEN

-495 RVLQEREFQRLGSS
+495 RVLQEREFERLGS
-509 ETIRVDV
+509 TRTVKVDI
-516 RLVAATNADLLERV
+516 RLVTATNRDLSQMIANRE
-530 RQGRFREDLY
+530 FREDLF
-540 YRLSVVPIHLP
+540 YRLNVFPIPLP
-551 PLRARVGDVVAL
+551 PLRERREDIPLLVRYFTQKYARRMNRPIETIPSEAMEAL
-563 THHFV
+563 TNWN
-568 RKICRLEDLP
+568 
-578 LPQISREAFGR
+578 
-589 LTAYSWP
+589 WP

-602 ENTVERAIV
+602 ENLMERAVILTRGSV
-611 LSGERATL
+611 LHVPLAELRNGGETAAPAITGALTTL
-619 YPSDFPLEGYGLR
+619 EEAEREHILR
-632 PVAGRASA
+632 
-640 NVVQV
+640 
-645 PDDGLDFEQT
+645 
-655 VGQIARGI
+655 
-663 LEQALRKTNGNKKMA
+663 ALRESKWVVGGPAGA
-678 ADLLR
+678 AARLG
-683 LKRTTLAAKL
+683 LKRTTLQSRMQKL
-693 RSLETSD
+693 GITRGG
-700 PELAAMAPDFVHCA
+700 